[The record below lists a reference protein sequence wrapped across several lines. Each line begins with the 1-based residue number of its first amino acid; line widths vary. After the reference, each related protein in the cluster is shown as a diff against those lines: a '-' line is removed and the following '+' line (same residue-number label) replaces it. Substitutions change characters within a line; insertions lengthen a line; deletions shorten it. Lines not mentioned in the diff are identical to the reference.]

1 MEVVNENRIV
11 QSRWT
16 EKCYF
21 ICIKG
26 AAVCIIYNETIS
38 ISK

>member
-1 MEVVNENRIV
+1 MDQKVF
-11 QSRWT
+11 
-16 EKCYF
+16 F

-26 AAVCIIYNETIS
+26 AAVCIVYNETIS